1 MDQLDIPIELSDAWA
16 RLQQAAD
23 EYVALQHAVN
33 EFLYEYLK
41 GMPIGKDPERGDF
54 SIRLRHPKDSIMSG
68 KPKVLVGQIIE
79 NCRVALDYM
88 VYELSLK
95 THKDL
100 EYENA
105 PQFVISDTEA
115 WFDKEAK
122 HKLRYLTDEQREFI
136 KSVQPFKGNALL
148 GIFRDATNKSKHR
161 RLLPIT
167 NTTGFDIYFDSA
179 KNKHKY
185 EDAWLLKEEDGQVFF
200 AQPRD
205 RSVLLMDKYDAITTL
220 KTIAEHTGAI
230 VLASRKFFK

>member
-1 MDQLDIPIELSDAWA
+1 MDQLDIPSELSDAWA

-41 GMPIGKDPERGDF
+41 GMQMGKDPETGEF
-54 SIRLRHPKDSIMSG
+54 SIRLRHPKDRIMSG

-79 NCRVALDYM
+79 NCRIALDYM

-95 THKDL
+95 NHRDL
-100 EYENA
+100 ESENA

-115 WFDKEAK
+115 RFDKEAK
-122 HKLRYLTDEQREFI
+122 YKLQYLTDEQHEFI
-136 KSVQPFKGNALL
+136 KSIQPFKGNTLL

-161 RLLPIT
+161 RLLTIT
-167 NTTGFDIYFDSA
+167 DTTGCDIYFDSA

-185 EDAWLLKEEDGQVFF
+185 KDAWLLTEEDGQVFF
-200 AQPRD
+200 ARPRD
-205 RSVLLMDKYDAITTL
+205 RSVLLMDKYDAIPTL
-220 KTIAEHTGAI
+220 KAIAEHTGDI

>member
-1 MDQLDIPIELSDAWA
+1 MNQLDIPIELSDAWV

-41 GMPIGKDPERGDF
+41 GMPMGKDPETGEF
-54 SIRLRHPKDSIMSG
+54 FISLRHPKDSIMSG
-68 KPKVLVGQIIE
+68 KPKVLVGQMIE

-95 THKDL
+95 NHKDL
-100 EYENA
+100 EYEHA

-115 WFDKEAK
+115 RFNKEAK
-122 HKLRYLTDEQREFI
+122 HKLQYLTDEQREFI
-136 KSVQPFKGNALL
+136 RSIQPFKGNALL

-161 RLLPIT
+161 QLLTIT
-167 NTTGFDIYFDSA
+167 DMTGFDIYFDSA

-185 EDAWLLKEEDGQVFF
+185 KDAWLLKEEDGQVFF
-200 AQPRD
+200 ARPKD
-205 RSVLLMDKYDAITTL
+205 RAVLLMNEYKAIPIL
-220 KTIAEHTGAI
+220 KAIAEHTGEI